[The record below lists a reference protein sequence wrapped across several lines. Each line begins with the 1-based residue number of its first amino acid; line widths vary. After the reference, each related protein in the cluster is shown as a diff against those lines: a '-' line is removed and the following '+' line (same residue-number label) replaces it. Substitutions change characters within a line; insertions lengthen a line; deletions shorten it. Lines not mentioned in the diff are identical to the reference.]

1 MCLLWA
7 AAPSVGASRRAR
19 WRRRPWQAELMPAA
33 NSHRENG
40 RAIGLWGAVSI
51 GVGGM
56 VGGGIFA
63 VLGEAMALSH
73 GATPAAF
80 LVGGVIALL
89 TAVAYAKLSVA
100 YPSQGGTVAFID
112 AAFGSN
118 LLSGSLNLMLW
129 LSYLVT
135 IALYATAF
143 ASYAGTFFGRHH
155 GVLLE
160 HGLISFAIILPTV
173 VNLVSA
179 ALVSRS
185 ETLVV
190 AIKVVLLAIVIV
202 FSASHVSVARL
213 APGHWGDPLS
223 VISAGMIIFVA
234 YEGFELIAN
243 SAEDIRQPAR
253 NLPRAFLIAV
263 ASVVL
268 LYVLIAV
275 IAVGTVPEAQ
285 VMAVRDYVL
294 AVAAEPALGRA
305 GFVLVALAALLATLS
320 AINATLYGNAR
331 LGYVLARDG
340 VLPSRF
346 DVERHGLPLTGVLA
360 TAALSLVLANM
371 IDLTDIAIIGSA
383 SFLLVFALV
392 NAAACRL
399 AEPIQGPRWLHALG
413 GVLCVAALVVL
424 IGHTWR
430 SNPAGVAVFAGF
442 VLISALFEFVY
453 GRGVRGH
460 FLKRRY

>member
-1 MCLLWA
+1 MSCAGLRQRPAEAMTAGNDSADA
-7 AAPSVGASRRAR
+7 ART
-19 WRRRPWQAELMPAA
+19 
-33 NSHRENG
+33 
-40 RAIGLWGAVSI
+40 IGLWGAVSI
-51 GVGGM
+51 GIGGM

-73 GATPAAF
+73 GATPVAF
-80 LVGGVIALL
+80 LVGGVLALL
-89 TAVAYAKLSVA
+89 TAVAYARLSVA
-100 YPSQGGTVAFID
+100 YPSRGGTVAFID

-143 ASYAGTFFGRHH
+143 ASYAGTFFGPDRGALVAHA
-155 GVLLE
+155 
-160 HGLISFAIILPTV
+160 LISLAIVLPTV
-173 VNLVSA
+173 INLVSA
-179 ALVSRS
+179 SLVSRS

-190 AIKVVLLAIVIV
+190 AIKIALLAIVVV
-202 FSASHVSVARL
+202 FSASHVELSRL
-213 APGHWGDPLS
+213 APAHWGTPLS
-223 VISAGMIIFVA
+223 VVSAGMIIFVA

-243 SAEDIRQPAR
+243 SAEDIHAPAR
-253 NLPRAFLIAV
+253 NLPRAFLVAV
-263 ASVVL
+263 ISVVA

-285 VMAVRDYVL
+285 VLAVRDYVL

-305 GFVLVALAALLATLS
+305 GFVVVALAAVLATLS

-360 TAALSLVLANM
+360 TAMLSLVLANA

-392 NAAACRL
+392 NAAAWRL
-399 AEPIQGPRWLHALG
+399 APQIRGSRPLHGLG
-413 GVLCVAALVVL
+413 VLLCVAALVVL
-424 IGHTWR
+424 IGHTWH
-430 SNPAGVAVFAGF
+430 SNPAAVAVFAGF
-442 VLISALFEFVY
+442 IVVAVLFEFGY

-460 FLKRRY
+460 FLHRRYQ

>member
-1 MCLLWA
+1 MA
-7 AAPSVGASRRAR
+7 GRDSAGAV
-19 WRRRPWQAELMPAA
+19 
-33 NSHRENG
+33 
-40 RAIGLWGAVSI
+40 GLWGAVAI

-73 GATPAAF
+73 GATPVAF
-80 LVGGVIALL
+80 LVGGVIALI
-89 TAVAYAKLSVA
+89 TALAYARLSVA
-100 YPSQGGTVAFID
+100 YPSRGGTVAFID
-112 AAFGSN
+112 AAFGNN

-143 ASYAGTFFGRHH
+143 ASYAGTFFGPGR
-155 GVLLE
+155 GALLV
-160 HGLISFAIILPTV
+160 HALISLAIVLPTV
-173 VNLVSA
+173 INLVSA
-179 ALVSRS
+179 SLVSRS
-185 ETLVV
+185 ETAVV
-190 AIKVVLLAIVIV
+190 ALKIVLLAIVIV
-202 FSASHVSVARL
+202 FSASYVEASRL
-213 APGHWGDPLS
+213 APVHWGSALS
-223 VISAGMIIFVA
+223 VVSAGMIIFVA

-243 SAEDIRQPAR
+243 SAEDIRDPAR

-263 ASVVL
+263 LSVVA

-285 VMAVRDYVL
+285 VLAVRDYVL

-305 GFVLVALAALLATLS
+305 GFVLVSLAAVLATLS

-346 DVERHGLPLTGVLA
+346 DAERHGLPMTGVLA
-360 TAALSLVLANM
+360 TASLSLVLANL

-392 NAAACRL
+392 NAAAWRL
-399 AEPIQGPRWLHALG
+399 APQIHGSRVLHGL
-413 GVLCVAALVVL
+413 GVLLCGTALIVL

-430 SNPAGVAVFAGF
+430 SNPTGVAVFAGF
-442 VLISALFEFVY
+442 VVVSGLFELVY

-460 FLKRRY
+460 FLRRRYP

>member
-1 MCLLWA
+1 MVPGEHA
-7 AAPSVGASRRAR
+7 AGP
-19 WRRRPWQAELMPAA
+19 
-33 NSHRENG
+33 G
-40 RAIGLWGAVSI
+40 RAIGLWGAVAI

-73 GATPAAF
+73 GATPVAF
-80 LVGGVIALL
+80 LVGGVIALV

-100 YPSQGGTVAFID
+100 YPSRGGTVAFID
-112 AAFGSN
+112 AAFGNN
-118 LLSGSLNLMLW
+118 LLSGSVNLMLW

-143 ASYAGTFFGRHH
+143 ASYAGTFFGSGR

-160 HGLISFAIILPTV
+160 HALISLAIVLPTV
-173 VNLVSA
+173 INLVSA
-179 ALVSRS
+179 SLVSRS
-185 ETLVV
+185 ETAVV
-190 AIKVVLLAIVIV
+190 ALKIALLAIVIV
-202 FSASHVSVARL
+202 FSASHVDASRL
-213 APGHWGDPLS
+213 APAHWGSMLS
-223 VISAGMIIFVA
+223 IVSAGMIIFVA

-243 SAEDIRQPAR
+243 SAEDIRQPDR

-263 ASVVL
+263 SSVVA
-268 LYVLIAV
+268 LYVLIAL

-285 VMAVRDYVL
+285 VLAVRDYVL

-305 GFVLVALAALLATLS
+305 GFVLVALAAVLATLS

-340 VLPSRF
+340 VLPRRF
-346 DVERHGLPLTGVLA
+346 DAERHGLPMTGVLA
-360 TAALSLVLANM
+360 TAVLSLVLANV

-392 NAAACRL
+392 NAAAWRL
-399 AEPIQGPRWLHALG
+399 APQIHGLRTLHGL
-413 GVLCVAALVVL
+413 GVLLCAVALVVL

-442 VLISALFEFVY
+442 IVVSGLFEFVY

-460 FLKRRY
+460 FLHRHYH